1 MHIVY
6 KIQFATFLFFPCS
19 IITMQIFI
27 WALKGKYSMVE
38 LQKLWWKVSLEAKVE
53 GPRNLR
59 PFTFEEQ

>member
-1 MHIVY
+1 
-6 KIQFATFLFFPCS
+6 
-19 IITMQIFI
+19 
-27 WALKGKYSMVE
+27 MVE